1 MFKLIIVGGKNRG
14 KEFDLSEG
22 DNIVGRDES
31 CDIHIPV
38 TGISKKHFN
47 LTLMDG
53 VFYFQDLESSNGTF
67 VNGKITKKAIVHPG
81 DKLAVPDVIM
91 KIVRVKEVQL
101 GVSSQEEDEE
111 EKFLKGGPAPTS
123 LVPRLMHHF
132 KYRLMP
138 VFHGINEEYE
148 WRVLLGIILFVFI
161 LSTITLTIF
170 PVLKDSRQLLLYEIA
185 RRGAHYA
192 DQIGRLNARAL
203 SQKQL
208 DRVDSRFLDN
218 EEGVTSYE
226 LFDTEGRIV
235 RPLSKLNEYIVDSF
249 SILSRDWALNNPHS
263 NEAVLKKILSDG
275 EIGVAKK
282 IMAYDVKTGVEIAVG
297 IIAIRFAPK
306 SLAIEAAKNSK
317 AFFEALTT
325 SAIIAMIFFGVIY
338 YLTLKPLEEMRFH
351 IEQTLKGKKKGIESR
366 YLMSEIGPLKN
377 SINSILQSIRELQS
391 NGEEMDNLD
400 MEEDIAYVNTLK
412 EFIKGAG
419 GPSII
424 LNSEKKIEAINTQ
437 AEDLTGM
444 RENAAQG
451 EELLEVAREQGF
463 SATVVEL
470 CDRSAN
476 ENGSCQEGEYELSGK
491 QYSIFVN
498 SLMGRDNFVK
508 AFYIT
513 FVSMD

>member
-1 MFKLIIVGGKNRG
+1 MYKLVIVGGKNRG

-31 CDIHIPV
+31 CDIQIPV
-38 TGISKKHFN
+38 TGVSKKHFN

-53 VFYFQDLESSNGTF
+53 VFYFQDLGSSNGTF
-67 VNGKITKKAIVHPG
+67 VNGKITKKAVVNPG

-91 KIVRVKEVQL
+91 QIIKTKEIQL
-101 GVSSQEEDEE
+101 AVDGPEEDEE
-111 EKFLKGGPAPTS
+111 EQFLKGGTPPNS
-123 LVPRLMHHF
+123 LLPKLIHQFR
-132 KYRLMP
+132 YRLMP
-138 VFHGINEEYE
+138 ILHGINEEYE
-148 WRVLLGIILFVFI
+148 WRVLLGIIFFLFI
-161 LSTITLTIF
+161 LSTISLTIF

-208 DRVDSRFLDN
+208 ERVDTRFLDN
-218 EEGVTSYE
+218 EEGVNSYE

-235 RPLSKLNEYIVDSF
+235 RPLSKLNEYIEDSF
-249 SILSRDWALNNPHS
+249 SILSRDWALSQKYS

-282 IMAYDVKTGVEIAVG
+282 IMAYDVKIGVEVAVG

-317 AFFEALTT
+317 AFFEALIT
-325 SAIIAMIFFGVIY
+325 SAIIAMFFFSIIY
-338 YLTLKPLEEMRFH
+338 YLTLKPLEEMKFH
-351 IEQTLKGKKKGIESR
+351 IEQTLKGKRKGIEGR
-366 YLMSEIGPLKN
+366 YLMSEIGPLKS

-391 NGEEMDNLD
+391 SGDEMDTMD
-400 MEEDIAYVNTLK
+400 VEEDITYVDILK
-412 EFIKGAG
+412 QFIKGAG
-419 GPSII
+419 VPAII
-424 LNSEKKIEAINTQ
+424 LNSEKKIQTINVP
-437 AEDLTGM
+437 AEDLIGI

-451 EELLEVAREQGF
+451 EELLEVAREEGF
-463 SATVVEL
+463 SATVMDL

-491 QYSIFVN
+491 PYSIFVN